1 MFLSSARWIKRYRL
15 KTFFFFFSLTEKE
28 SLSYAL
34 LTAAT
39 FTTVSRNSI
48 KIRVLILLSD
58 SHMCLS
64 SAGVGVGGWG
74 QMPQTTST
82 STLLCR
88 RGGLKA
94 DRVTGLRV
102 RAEAG
107 SRACTVLHCLQ
118 TPFCSHWDW
127 LTLGCTKMC
136 KHIETNCIIIF
147 YARST
152 YVRLLAP

>member
-64 SAGVGVGGWG
+64 SAGVGGWG